1 MATTEP
7 SSIVRL
13 TSLNEADLPILFQ
26 WINDRELVELS
37 STFKPVAVEDHRR
50 WFDGIQK
57 RPDTRIFAIRL
68 KDDPALIGTCQLLNI
83 NNTERSAELQI
94 RIGDRAARGRGIGTE
109 AVRQLVAFGFGEL
122 KLHRISLHVFVT
134 NSIAQRAYEKV
145 GFVCEGVTQAAASI
159 GGKPVDAQAMAIV
172 NE

>member
-7 SSIVRL
+7 ASGVRL
-13 TSLNEADLPILFQ
+13 TSLTESDLPILFQ

-37 STFKPVAVEDHRR
+37 STFKPVAADDHRR
-50 WFDGIQK
+50 WFDTIQR

-68 KDDPALIGTCQLLNI
+68 LDDPALIGTCQLLNI
-83 NNTERSAELQI
+83 NHTERSAELQI

-122 KLHRISLHVFVT
+122 KLRRIALHVFVT
-134 NSIAQRAYEKV
+134 NTIAQRTYEKA
-145 GFVCEGVTQAAASI
+145 GFVREGMVPAAAMI
-159 GGKPVDAQAMAIV
+159 GGQPVDAVVMAIA